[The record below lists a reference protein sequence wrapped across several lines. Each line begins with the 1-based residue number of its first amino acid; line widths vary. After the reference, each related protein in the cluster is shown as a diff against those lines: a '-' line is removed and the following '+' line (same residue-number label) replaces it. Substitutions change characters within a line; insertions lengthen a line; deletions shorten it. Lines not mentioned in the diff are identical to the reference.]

1 MQNLSNQRLSMK
13 LYGEKVR
20 NWGTQS
26 NRGQVR
32 SKWWRLV
39 IFDQFLWD
47 IIGTSGL
54 WFCWKMIFSRSKIRY
69 YRALW
74 LKKWFDCA
82 YLFTVILI
90 YGRAVSTFFMTVST
104 FWFWFF
110 IITRGACELVLGG
123 MVTINVFFPFG
134 ELSSR
139 LHPPK
144 NQKTNS
150 DHHFGKKED
159 CTSNLKEK
167 RP

>member
-1 MQNLSNQRLSMK
+1 MVKRFGIEGPGQKEVKWDQNDDAWSLLTSFYGILSGHRV
-13 LYGEKVR
+13 YDFVG
-20 NWGTQS
+20 
-26 NRGQVR
+26 
-32 SKWWRLV
+32 KW
-39 IFDQFLWD
+39 FLAVW
-47 IIGTSGL
+47 
-54 WFCWKMIFSRSKIRY
+54 SKIRY

-90 YGRAVSTFFMTVST
+90 YGRTVSTFSMTVST

-167 RP
+167 TP

>member
-1 MQNLSNQRLSMK
+1 MVNRFGIEGPGQKGVKWGQKYDAWSFLTSFYGILS
-13 LYGEKVR
+13 GP
-20 NWGTQS
+20 
-26 NRGQVR
+26 QVYDFVG
-32 SKWWRLV
+32 KWLLAVW
-39 IFDQFLWD
+39 
-47 IIGTSGL
+47 
-54 WFCWKMIFSRSKIRY
+54 SKIRY

-90 YGRAVSTFFMTVST
+90 YGRAVSTFSMTVST

-167 RP
+167 TP